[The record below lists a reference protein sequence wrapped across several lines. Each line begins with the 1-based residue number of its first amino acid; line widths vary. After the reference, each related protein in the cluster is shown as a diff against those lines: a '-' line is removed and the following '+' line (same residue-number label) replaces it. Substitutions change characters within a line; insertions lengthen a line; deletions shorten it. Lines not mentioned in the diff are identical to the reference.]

1 MEKAKVERQQPL
13 LSETLK
19 ADYQAKNRM
28 LQEEN
33 QRLKTNQQQK
43 ERINNNKN
51 RKLEQDLGDLDR
63 TKKSLENHN

>member
-1 MEKAKVERQQPL
+1 
-13 LSETLK
+13 
-19 ADYQAKNRM
+19 M

-63 TKKSLENHN
+63 TKKSLENHNQML